1 MSSSLLR
8 DAHFAFAAVA
18 DAQPFSATSSQ
29 ANIGELDIRETRR
42 GLVLGQLSLLQMQAL
57 AVSFLAGILSFL
69 LGLTLPHR
77 ISDEELASVNA
88 TAALL
93 ANGSSLLA
101 SAPRDLAIV
110 AAMFLGERADPD
122 EGYIDSFKEGFT
134 PPGGK
139 ELMIVLVTG
148 MVAASLSS
156 GILGSFMSGLV
167 VLSRRLRIN
176 PGECRSTSGRR
187 HPVTVAAS

>member
-1 MSSSLLR
+1 MICIVILL
-8 DAHFAFAAVA
+8 
-18 DAQPFSATSSQ
+18 Q
-29 ANIGELDIRETRR
+29 ANIGELDLRSNRR
-42 GLVLGQLSLLQMQAL
+42 TLVLGQLSLLQLQAL

-77 ISDEELASVNA
+77 ISDEELAQANA
-88 TAALL
+88 TLHKLALGATEPRNL
-93 ANGSSLLA
+93 AMYAGWY
-101 SAPRDLAIV
+101 
-110 AAMFLGERADPD
+110 LGERDDPD

-148 MVAASLSS
+148 MIAASLSS

-176 PGECRSTSGRR
+176 PGQSS
-187 HPVTVAAS
+187 PSLADLFK

>member
-1 MSSSLLR
+1 VPRRPAQHQRESLLQL
-8 DAHFAFAAVA
+8 
-18 DAQPFSATSSQ
+18 AQGYERNEAPDLATDSRTIVPCQ
-29 ANIGELDIRETRR
+29 ANIGELDVRQARR
-42 GLVLGQLSLLQMQAL
+42 GLILGQLSLLQMQAL

-77 ISDEELASVNA
+77 ISDEDLALSNST
-88 TAALL
+88 TAANVTLTRTLL
-93 ANGSSLLA
+93 AG
-101 SAPRDLAIV
+101 RD
-110 AAMFLGERADPD
+110 DPD

-176 PGECRSTSGRR
+176 PGARCFATTRNKDLR
-187 HPVTVAAS
+187 

>member
-1 MSSSLLR
+1 
-8 DAHFAFAAVA
+8 
-18 DAQPFSATSSQ
+18 
-29 ANIGELDIRETRR
+29 
-42 GLVLGQLSLLQMQAL
+42 MQAL

-77 ISDEELASVNA
+77 ISDEDLALSNSTSFALNA
-88 TAALL
+88 TLSFT
-93 ANGSSLLA
+93 G
-101 SAPRDLAIV
+101 
-110 AAMFLGERADPD
+110 RADPD

-176 PGECRSTSGRR
+176 PGMPLPPVCPEVARLLTKLEPTRR
-187 HPVTVAAS
+187 